1 MVASRQS
8 TNAYMLVYIRKSE
21 LPNVLC
27 PTNEEDIPSAVS
39 ERLQEEKKLE
49 IARRKEKSEAHLHMT
64 LRVLT
69 EDSFAGHQGNDLYDP
84 DKVRELIAFT
94 VF

>member
-21 LPNVLC
+21 LGRILTPV
-27 PTNEEDIPSAVS
+27 TEDSIPSAVS

-49 IARRKEKSEAHLHMT
+49 VARRKEKSEAHLHMT
-64 LRVLT
+64 LRILT

-84 DKVRELIAFT
+84 DKVSRRSL
-94 VF
+94 